1 MDLFAARPRLRGEE
15 PLAARMRP
23 RTLSEF
29 VGQEHIVGPGRLLRR
44 AIEADRLGSL
54 IFYGPPGTGK
64 TTLARIIA
72 NTTSSRFVQLNAV
85 TSGVAEIRQALAEA
99 KEQRDL
105 YGKKTILFIDE
116 IHRFNRG
123 QQDALLPAVESG
135 LVTLIG
141 ATTENPFF
149 EVNSPLLSRSRIFR
163 LESLGP
169 REIASVLQAA
179 VTDRERGLGLLNVV
193 LEPEAEEHL
202 VRMADG
208 DARAALNAL
217 ELAALTTE
225 PDAEG
230 RRIISLEIAAES
242 IQRKILQ
249 YDKNGDNH
257 YDTVSAFIKSM
268 RGSDPDAAVFWLARM
283 LQAGEDPRFIARRM
297 VILAAEDVGLADPQG
312 LVVANSAAAAVEF
325 VGMPEAQI
333 PLAQAVI
340 YLATAPK
347 SNAAYLAIEAA
358 GRDVKEL
365 GQAKVPSHLRDR
377 SYSGAAKLGHGQGY
391 LYPHDFPGHWVRQQY
406 LPDSLADR
414 TYYHPSAEGYEAKIG
429 DRLKALKKS
438 PATS

>member
-1 MDLFAARPRLRGEE
+1 MNLFASRDQGRGEA

-23 RTLSEF
+23 RTLDEF

-64 TTLARIIA
+64 TTLAKIIA

-85 TSGVAEIRQALAEA
+85 TSGVAQIREVLTAA
-99 KEQRDL
+99 KEQRDF
-105 YGKKTILFIDE
+105 YSKKTIFFIDE
-116 IHRFNRG
+116 IHRFNRS

-149 EVNSPLLSRSRIFR
+149 EVNSPLLSRSRLFR
-163 LESLGP
+163 LESLKP
-169 REIASVLQAA
+169 QDIEKVLELAIA
-179 VTDRERGLGLLNVV
+179 DRERGLGLLGVE
-193 LEPEAEEHL
+193 LTSEAKQHL
-202 VRMADG
+202 VQMAAG
-208 DARAALNAL
+208 DARTALNAL

-225 PDAEG
+225 PQDG
-230 RRIISLEIAAES
+230 KRSITSQIAAES

-249 YDKNGDNH
+249 YDKTGDNH

-268 RGSDPDAAVFWLARM
+268 RGSDPDAAVFWLAKM

-297 VILAAEDVGLADPQG
+297 VILAAEDVGLADPQA
-312 LVVANSAAAAVEF
+312 LLVANSAAGAVEF

-347 SNAAYLAIEAA
+347 SNAAYLAINAA
-358 GRDVKEL
+358 NRDVERMGKAE
-365 GQAKVPSHLRDR
+365 VPIHLRDG
-377 SYSGAAKLGHGQGY
+377 SYKGAEKLGHGRGY
-391 LYPHDFPGHWVRQQY
+391 LYPHDYPGHRVEQQY
-406 LPDSLADR
+406 LPDSLVGR
-414 TYYHPSAEGYEAKIG
+414 TYYQPSEEGYEARI
-429 DRLKALKKS
+429 RERIKKT
-438 PATS
+438 PPTS